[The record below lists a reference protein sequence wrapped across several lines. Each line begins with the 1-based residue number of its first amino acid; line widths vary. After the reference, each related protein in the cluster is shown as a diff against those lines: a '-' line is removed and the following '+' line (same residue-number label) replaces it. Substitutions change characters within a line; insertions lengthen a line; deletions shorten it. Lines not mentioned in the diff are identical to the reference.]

1 MVFEITI
8 LGSSSATPTNNRHH
22 TSQYIQIDDNY
33 ILVDCGEGTQS
44 QLKRYDIKLN
54 KIDHIF
60 ISHLHGDHYLGL
72 VGLISSMHL
81 NGRKDKLHIYGPAGL
96 AEIITIQLKYSDTRL
111 VYNIQF
117 HEIRTT
123 EVYTL
128 LDNASIT
135 IDTIP
140 LNHRINCAGFL
151 FKEKPKR
158 RRIIKEKLPEN
169 FSLQNISKLKRGF
182 DIVDEH
188 GKLLYKNQ
196 EFTLEPKKSRSYAYC
211 SDTCY
216 SESVIEL
223 VQMVDLLYH
232 EATFLH
238 DLKNRATETY
248 HTTALE
254 AGMIAKK
261 AKVNKLIIGH
271 FSSRYKDLNLLLN
284 EARIEYK
291 NTELAIEG
299 TKFSIEE

>member
-1 MVFEITI
+1 MFEITI

-22 TSQYIQIDDNY
+22 TAQYLQIDDNY
-33 ILVDCGEGTQS
+33 ILIDCGEGTQS
-44 QLKRYDIKLN
+44 QLRRYDIKLN
-54 KIDHIF
+54 RIDHIF

-81 NGRKDKLHIYGPAGL
+81 NGRKDKLHIYGPVGL

-117 HEIRTT
+117 HEIETDKI
-123 EVYTL
+123 YTI

-135 IDTIP
+135 VETIP

-158 RRIIKEKLPEN
+158 RRIIKDKLPEN
-169 FSLQNISKLKRGF
+169 FSLQNISKLKRGL
-182 DIVDEH
+182 DIVDEDGH
-188 GKLLYKNQ
+188 LLYKN
-196 EFTLEPKKSRSYAYC
+196 ELYTLDPKKNRSYAYC

-216 SESVIEL
+216 SDTVIER
-223 VQMVDLLYH
+223 VHMVDILYH
-232 EATFLH
+232 EATFLQ
-238 DLKNRATETY
+238 DLKNRAIDTY

-254 AGMIAKK
+254 AGQIAQL
-261 AKVNKLIIGH
+261 AKVRKLIIGH
-271 FSSRYKDLNLLLN
+271 FSSRYKDLTLLLN
-284 EARIEYK
+284 ETKTAFE

-299 TKFSIEE
+299 TKFIIEE